1 MADCE
6 SLQAGFGAEPLAD
19 HADFERHAAGC
30 APCTAYRARLLRAEP
45 LIARALAIE
54 PAALAARG
62 ERDGP
67 VSATGVRQPAWISA
81 AAGLAAAVIAALTF
95 WSFAGGS
102 LRVPSNELAA
112 AVVAH
117 WEHEPDSLRR
127 TDTSVS
133 LNDLAEVMLGTAEM
147 DVASL
152 RAVSYVRVCRVG
164 GRILPHLVVQGE
176 TGPYMVLLMPGETL
190 ASPVPL
196 ASADGGL
203 AGQILPRGSGSI
215 AVLGQSGAEFDEM
228 ASRVISAVDWVV
240 RP

>member
-6 SLQAGFGAEPLAD
+6 SLRAGFGAEPLAD
-19 HADFERHAAGC
+19 HADFEQHATGC
-30 APCTAYRARLLRAEP
+30 PPCTAYRARLLRTEA
-45 LIARALAIE
+45 LIARALAFD
-54 PAALAARG
+54 PAALAARPAHN
-62 ERDGP
+62 GP
-67 VSATGVRQPAWISA
+67 DWVSV
-81 AAGLAAAVIAALTF
+81 AAGLAAAVIAVLTW

-102 LRVPSNELAA
+102 LRVPSHELAA

-117 WEHEPDSLRR
+117 WEHEPDSLRQ
-127 TDTSVS
+127 TDTRVS

-147 DVASL
+147 DLASL
-152 RAVSYVRVCRVG
+152 RTVSYASVCRVG

-190 ASPVPL
+190 ASPVTL

-203 AGQILPRGSGSI
+203 AGQILPRGNGSI
-215 AVLGQSGAEFDEM
+215 AVLGQAGTEFDEM
-228 ASRVISAVDWVV
+228 AARVMSAVDWAV